1 VGLRCPREEVN
12 SLGKLDCPICGA
24 ALEIPEDALI
34 GEIFSCDECGTSLE
48 IKEDSGKK
56 LLAEAAHGSE
66 DWGE

>member
-1 VGLRCPREEVN
+1 
-12 SLGKLDCPICGA
+12 LGKLDCPICGA